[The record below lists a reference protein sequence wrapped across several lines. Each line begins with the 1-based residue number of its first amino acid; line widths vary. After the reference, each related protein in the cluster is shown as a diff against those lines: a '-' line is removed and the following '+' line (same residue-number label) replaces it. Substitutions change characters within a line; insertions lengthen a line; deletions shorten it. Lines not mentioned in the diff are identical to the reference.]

1 MATSNS
7 PTHYVGPSPTGLY
20 YYANPTTGDINE
32 LSVPPS
38 PDQLNAWQA
47 DNPKV
52 GTTEQTQS
60 TPAQLFAGETQT
72 ISSPPVFKQDQ
83 LNQDLTASTNPG
95 AAAPN
100 DDNFGLANTT
110 SGTAAQLNVG
120 TEPSGLIKPQP
131 NILDQ
136 YASYTYSLSWYL
148 LTPAQYSDL
157 PNSPKINIG
166 PWSLLAQSGG
176 AAVQQQ
182 GVVQQGTTL
191 GQTSTLATPNR
202 NKYFSVDYYL
212 DNLEITTQITGSGPS
227 QIPEMS
233 FVVTEP
239 NGLTLLANLNNA
251 VRDFYQDASTAP
263 LKAYYC
269 MVVRFYG
276 WDANGNLITD
286 PTSKQGSNGVT
297 PNNTNAVIVRYYPF
311 IIADFKFKY
320 AGKGVEY
327 EIKGWNASIQ
337 YGKSSGTASLP
348 YGIELTGTTV
358 SDVLSG
364 NGAEGVIRVEDGR
377 ASTPAPI
384 SVGIGGT
391 TPTELGVANQ
401 NQADTINLLAA
412 GNMGA

>member
-1 MATSNS
+1 MAFQFNAID
-7 PTHYVGPSPTGLY
+7 PSTGY
-20 YYANPTTGDINE
+20 EQWFDPTTGAYQ
-32 LSVPPS
+32 LRPPAND
-38 PDQLNAWQA
+38 PA
-47 DNPKV
+47 P
-52 GTTEQTQS
+52 TTVTTTQS
-60 TPAQLFAGETQT
+60 QSTSQQTAPGPIKYNALTTSVVGDVTVKLPDSSGVSATAPSNTEPA
-72 ISSPPVFKQDQ
+72 
-83 LNQDLTASTNPG
+83 

-120 TEPSGLIKPQP
+120 TAPGSMIQPQP
-131 NILDQ
+131 NILDN
-136 YASYTYSLSWYL
+136 YASYTYNLAWYL

-364 NGAEGVIRVEDGR
+364 NGAEGVSRVEDGR

-384 SVGIGGT
+384 SVDIGGT

-401 NQADTINLLAA
+401 NQADTINLLVA

>member
-1 MATSNS
+1 MAFQFNAID
-7 PTHYVGPSPTGLY
+7 PSTGY
-20 YYANPTTGDINE
+20 EQWFDPTTGAYQ
-32 LSVPPS
+32 LRPPAND
-38 PDQLNAWQA
+38 PA
-47 DNPKV
+47 P
-52 GTTEQTQS
+52 TTVTTTQS
-60 TPAQLFAGETQT
+60 QSTSQQTAPGPIKYNALTTSVVGDVTVKLPDSSGVSATAPSNTEPA
-72 ISSPPVFKQDQ
+72 
-83 LNQDLTASTNPG
+83 

-120 TEPSGLIKPQP
+120 TAPGSMIQPQP
-131 NILDQ
+131 NILDN
-136 YASYTYSLSWYL
+136 YASYTYNLAWYL

-364 NGAEGVIRVEDGR
+364 NGAEGVSRVEDGR

-384 SVGIGGT
+384 SVGIGGD